1 MLRRK
6 IAAAAIAV
14 ATAFGSTFAITPEA
28 QAQDVAALIASP
40 NVTKCSE
47 EFLIAV
53 PGGGTT
59 FSFLPEKAPVGAKVT
74 EVATDVYYR
83 TGGRIQPVWI
93 AYPSVPFLVMSYKD
107 SSAKGYEKAASTMRR
122 LANMCPNAKFSIT
135 GYSEGADIGAQ
146 LINNI
151 SHGRGPIPAE
161 KFTKAALISNPRL
174 GDNGGVFAMG
184 ATAEHRGGL
193 ETPPGGYG
201 ELGSRTMDLCFVDDS
216 VCALPEEW
224 RAHVSPVVRS
234 ATFRGEFALSH
245 FVSIIMQ
252 TAPHTLP
259 DLVGLYNHT
268 QYGTPAFN
276 TAVNWILQREVRED

>member
-135 GYSEGADIGAQ
+135 GYSEGADIG
-146 LINNI
+146 
-151 SHGRGPIPAE
+151 
-161 KFTKAALISNPRL
+161 
-174 GDNGGVFAMG
+174 DNGGVFAMG